1 MKPQGSNTL
10 HIIEAY
16 RFKPGRPF
24 SLMLKPVGA
33 ECNLNCA
40 YCYYLPSDESAH
52 KSPGK
57 LNIMSEELLRKAI
70 TETIKLNNTPEVSFC
85 WHGGEPLLAGIGF
98 FQKAVEIQQEA
109 LAQNHIHDQN
119 NAHNQNHAQ
128 DYLKSCGSKTVIN
141 TIQTNG
147 TLLNSE
153 WCRFFKEN
161 NFLVGISID
170 GPKDIHDLFRINRA
184 GESMFDKTMAG
195 ITMLIE
201 NGVEFNTLS
210 TVNSASEGRGAEV
223 YEFLKS
229 IGINSRENPG
239 FLQFLPVVAPGE
251 PWGISAQGY
260 GQFLKDVFA
269 EWWRCEDAG
278 RVYVQ
283 LFDIALANYMGMQS
297 GLCQFNPVCGDVPVL
312 EQNGDIFTC
321 DHFVNMPKSNGDN
334 DFYLGNLKNKNFEEL
349 VYSPKIANFGIE
361 KRSKLSLKC
370 QRCDYLNLC
379 YGGCPEHRVVKSDGD
394 YNINYLCPGYISFF
408 SFVYPYLEIISK
420 NINSDFT

>member
-24 SLMLKPVGA
+24 SLMLKPIGA

-52 KSPGK
+52 KRPGK

-70 TETIKLNNTPEVSFC
+70 TETIILNNTPEVSFC
-85 WHGGEPLLAGIGF
+85 WHGGEPLLAGIEF
-98 FQKAVEIQQEA
+98 FQKAVEIQKEA
-109 LAQNHIHDQN
+109 LAQDN
-119 NAHNQNHAQ
+119 
-128 DYLKSCGSKTVIN
+128 LKSCGSKTIIN

-147 TLLNSE
+147 TLISRK
-153 WCRFFKEN
+153 WCRFFKQN
-161 NFLVGISID
+161 NFLVGVSID
-170 GPKDIHDLFRINRA
+170 GPKDIHDAFRVNRA

-195 ITMLIE
+195 ISMLIE
-201 NGVEFNTLS
+201 CGVEFNTLS

-223 YEFLKS
+223 YAFLKN
-229 IGINSRENPG
+229 IEVNSLEKSR
-239 FLQFLPVVAPGE
+239 FMQFLPVVAPSE
-251 PWGISAQGY
+251 AWGVSAEGY
-260 GQFLKDVFA
+260 GQFMKDVFS

-312 EQNGDIFTC
+312 EQNGEIFTC
-321 DHFVNMPKSNGDN
+321 DHFVNRPKLKGDN
-334 DFYLGNLKNKNFEEL
+334 DFYLGNLKNQNFEEL

-361 KRSKLSLKC
+361 KRSKLPVKC

-379 YGGCPEHRVVKSDGD
+379 YGGCPEHRIVKTAGD
-394 YNINYLCPGYISFF
+394 YNINFLCPGYISFF
-408 SFVYPYLEIISK
+408 SFVSPFLEIMSK

>member
-52 KSPGK
+52 KRPGK
-57 LNIMSEELLRKAI
+57 LKIMSEELLRKAI
-70 TETIKLNNTPEVSFC
+70 HETIRLNNTPEVSFC
-85 WHGGEPLLAGIGF
+85 WHGGEPLLAGVEYFHKAIDI
-98 FQKAVEIQQEA
+98 QKDA
-109 LAQNHIHDQN
+109 LV
-119 NAHNQNHAQ
+119 QNHAN
-128 DYLKSCGSKTVIN
+128 DKDFFTSGSSKTIIN

-147 TLLNSE
+147 TLISRD
-153 WCRFFKEN
+153 WCRFFKQN
-161 NFLVGISID
+161 NFLVGVSID
-170 GPKDIHDLFRINRA
+170 GPKDIHDSFRVNRA

-195 ITMLIE
+195 ISMLIE
-201 NGVEFNTLS
+201 CGVEFNTLS

-223 YEFLKS
+223 YAFLKN
-229 IGINSRENPG
+229 IEDYSREKPG
-239 FLQFLPVVAPGE
+239 FMQFLPVVAPGE
-251 PWGISAQGY
+251 PWSVSAEGY
-260 GQFLKDVFA
+260 GQFMKDVFA
-269 EWWRCEDAG
+269 QWWKCEDAG

-312 EQNGDIFTC
+312 EQNGEIFTC
-321 DHFVNMPKSNGDN
+321 DHFVNRPKSKGYN

-349 VYSPKIANFGIE
+349 VYSPKIASFGIE
-361 KRSKLSLKC
+361 KRSKLPVKC

-379 YGGCPEHRVVKSDGD
+379 NGGCPEHRVEKTDGD
-394 YNINYLCPGYISFF
+394 YNINFLCPGYTDYFRFIS
-408 SFVYPYLEIISK
+408 PYLEIISK
-420 NINSDFT
+420 NINSNFT

>member
-33 ECNLNCA
+33 ECNLNCD
-40 YCYYLPSDESAH
+40 YCYYLSSDESPH
-52 KSPGK
+52 ERPGK
-57 LNIMSEELLRKAI
+57 LKIMSEELLRKAI
-70 TETIKLNNTPEVSFC
+70 QETIRFNNTPEVSFC
-85 WHGGEPLLAGIGF
+85 WHGGEPLLAGIEF
-98 FQKAVEIQQEA
+98 FQKAVEIQ
-109 LAQNHIHDQN
+109 
-119 NAHNQNHAQ
+119 
-128 DYLKSCGSKTVIN
+128 DYFKSGSSKTVIN

-147 TLLNSE
+147 TLLNPE
-153 WCRFFKEN
+153 WCKFFKEN
-161 NFLVGISID
+161 NFLVGVSID
-170 GPKDIHDLFRINRA
+170 GPKEIHDSFRINRA
-184 GESMFDKTMAG
+184 GESMFDKTMDG
-195 ITMLIE
+195 ISMLIE
-201 NGVEFNTLS
+201 YGVEFNTLS

-223 YEFLKS
+223 YAFLKNIEVYS
-229 IGINSRENPG
+229 LEKPG
-239 FLQFLPVVAPGE
+239 FMQFLPVVAPGE
-251 PWGISAQGY
+251 PWGVSAEGY
-260 GQFLKDVFA
+260 GHFMKDVFA

-321 DHFVNMPKSNGDN
+321 DHFVNRQKSIGDN
-334 DFYLGNLKNKNFEEL
+334 DFYLGNLGTQNFEEL
-349 VYSPKIANFGIE
+349 VYSPRIANFGIE
-361 KRSKLSLKC
+361 KRSKLPVKC

-379 YGGCPEHRVVKSDGD
+379 YGGCPEHRVVKKGGD
-394 YNINYLCPGYISFF
+394 YNINFLCPGFISFF
-408 SFVYPYLEIISK
+408 SFVSPFLEIMSK